1 METFKHIPDYV
12 FRNCVKDNRGLPLYK
27 HDVVLASATIS
38 SKLHKMRLMSIGI
51 EGARLI
57 HHYNAQVLTA
67 LEKLGVVEEK

>member
-27 HDVVLASATIS
+27 HDIVLVSSLIS
-38 SKLHKMRLMSIGI
+38 TRLQKMGLMSIGI
-51 EGARLI
+51 EGSRII

-67 LEKLGVVEEK
+67 LEKLDVVEEK